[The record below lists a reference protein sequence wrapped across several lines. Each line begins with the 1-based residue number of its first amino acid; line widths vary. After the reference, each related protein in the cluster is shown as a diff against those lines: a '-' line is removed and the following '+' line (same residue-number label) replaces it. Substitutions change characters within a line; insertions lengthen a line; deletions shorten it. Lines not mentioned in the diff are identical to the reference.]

1 MINFNKELLEK
12 ISSICNE
19 LNLKIIIHLKEL
31 TSLTDNDVEK
41 IFTFWENINLLNNCS
56 VHDFISIKKKWHK
69 YFNKKDINLLIKY
82 ADFNKKNNIDLFLSL
97 INKKY
102 NCILVSDEEY
112 LYKFFDLIKIIYA
125 FNSSDESF
133 DSYKITDCVSANT
146 SGFFMEMSNT
156 ATIRKG
162 GLASFNLLTITLIGF

>member
-1 MINFNKELLEK
+1 M
-12 ISSICNE
+12 
-19 LNLKIIIHLKEL
+19 
-31 TSLTDNDVEK
+31 
-41 IFTFWENINLLNNCS
+41 
-56 VHDFISIKKKWHK
+56 
-69 YFNKKDINLLIKY
+69 
-82 ADFNKKNNIDLFLSL
+82 

-162 GLASFNLLTITLIGF
+162 GLASFNLFNYNINRFS